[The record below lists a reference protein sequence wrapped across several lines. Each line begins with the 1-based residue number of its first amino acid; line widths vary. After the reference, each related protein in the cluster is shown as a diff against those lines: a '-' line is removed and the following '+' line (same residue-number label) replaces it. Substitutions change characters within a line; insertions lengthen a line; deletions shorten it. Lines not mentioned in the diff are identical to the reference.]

1 MNKNNKIHFIGIA
14 GIGMSSLAEFLHKNY
29 TVTGSDLSGNEI
41 TTKLKKTGIKIYENQ
56 SAENIT
62 NQDLIIYTSAIKNN
76 NPELVEA
83 KKEESSVLQE
93 DELWVNLHVRIIMY
107 A

>member
-41 TTKLKKTGIKIYENQ
+41 TT
-56 SAENIT
+56 
-62 NQDLIIYTSAIKNN
+62 
-76 NPELVEA
+76 
-83 KKEESSVLQE
+83 
-93 DELWVNLHVRIIMY
+93 
-107 A
+107 